1 MDPSAEGQGS
11 AVPETQK
18 GTKPNKTPMYEAVN
32 AERYQ
37 RQALIRQIQERGE
50 KRLLCYVAGLR
61 APITRDD
68 TIGIVEL
75 LHNVPSNANIDLF
88 LHTGGGDIDAAEK
101 LMWMIR
107 TAVGTGVLRVIVP
120 DFAKSAGT
128 LMALAA
134 DKIVMSDSSEL
145 GPIDP
150 QITLNDGRGNAIPHS
165 VMSYLEAYREHSEAL
180 RRNPSDVVAQIMLG
194 KLEPMTVNLFD
205 AARNRAQKLAEK
217 HLNQWM
223 FHNKKAEYTKIA
235 SDLMDTSKWLTHGQ
249 MIGYQAAQE
258 LGLEVTFLDR
268 ESQEW
273 RDYWRLYCIQR
284 LAIKDNQKLFES
296 DYASLP
302 LDGPSS

>member
-1 MDPSAEGQGS
+1 
-11 AVPETQK
+11 
-18 GTKPNKTPMYEAVN
+18 MYEAMHV
-32 AERYQ
+32 ERYQ
-37 RQALIRQIQERGE
+37 RQALIRQIQGTDG
-50 KRLLCYVAGLR
+50 KKLLCYIGGIR

-68 TIGIVEL
+68 TIGVAEL
-75 LHNVPSNANIDLF
+75 LHNVPSDANVDFF

-107 TAVGTGVLRVIVP
+107 TAVGGGALRVIVP

-165 VMSYLEAYREHSEAL
+165 VMSYLEAYRAHSEAL
-180 RRNPSDVVAQIMLG
+180 RRNPGDIVAQVMLS
-194 KLEPMTVNLFD
+194 KLEPATVNLFD

-223 FHNKKAEYTKIA
+223 FHNKKATYTKIA

-258 LGLEVTFLDR
+258 LDLEVTFLER
-268 ESQEW
+268 ESEEW
-273 RDYWRLYCIQR
+273 RAYWRLYCLQR

-296 DYASLP
+296 DYASLTM
-302 LDGPSS
+302 DGPS